1 MITLATANNALQS
14 FYLDAVAQQL
24 NMEINPFLA
33 QVKQHSTDVYGRDV
47 KKVVRYGMSGG
58 IGAGTEDGD
67 LPTAGGG
74 NYLVFTSELKNL
86 FGTIRISDKAIKAS
100 STDDS
105 SFVNLLNEE
114 MESLVKSASYN
125 FGRMLF
131 GDGTGKL
138 AMVSAALSSKLTL
151 DSVKNCVEGML
162 IDVRNSSGTI
172 IAGGKKIININRTGS
187 YINIDGDY
195 DSDTLENASFITL
208 QGSYNL
214 ELTGLGALFSSSSIY
229 GVSRSDS
236 PCMTP
241 YMKSSLGDISELAI
255 ETAIDTIAETSGSKI
270 NFIICSYG
278 VKRALAQVLSSS
290 RRSVDT
296 MELNGGYIAMN
307 FNGIPVVADRFCPDG
322 TMYLLNTDDF
332 GLYQLGDWDWLKG
345 DDGGIL
351 KQVAGAP
358 VFEATLAKYADLM
371 CVRPCGQGMISGIT
385 EA

>member
-1 MITLATANNALQS
+1 MITLTTANNALQS

-47 KKVVRYGMSGG
+47 KKVVRYGMNGG
-58 IGAGTEDGD
+58 IGAGSEDGA
-67 LPTAGGG
+67 LPTAGGS

-114 MESLVKSASYN
+114 MENLVKSASYN

-138 AMVSAALSSKLTL
+138 ATVSAAISDKLTL
-151 DSVKNCVEGML
+151 DSVKNCVDGML
-162 IDVRNSSGTI
+162 IDVRSSTGAI
-172 IAGGKKIININRTGS
+172 IAGGKKITNVDRSGNFINIE
-187 YINIDGDY
+187 GDY
-195 DSDTLENASFITL
+195 DADAFENASFITL

-214 ELTGLGALFSSSSIY
+214 ELTGLGALFSSNAIY
-229 GVSRSDS
+229 GVNRTAS
-236 PCMTP
+236 PCMKP
-241 YMKSSLGDISELAI
+241 YTKTSLGTISEIAI
-255 ETAIDTIAETSGSKI
+255 ETAIDTIAEDSGSKV

-290 RRSVDT
+290 RRAVDT
-296 MELNGGYIAMN
+296 MELNGGYLAMN
-307 FNGIPVVADRFCPDG
+307 FNGIPVVADRFCPKG

>member
-1 MITLATANNALQS
+1 MITLTSANNALQS

-33 QVKQHSTDVYGRDV
+33 QIKMRSTDVYGKDV
-47 KKVVRYGMSGG
+47 KKVVRYGVNGG

-67 LPTAGGG
+67 LPAAGNG
-74 NYLVFTSELKNL
+74 NYLVFTSALKNL

-100 STDDS
+100 ATDDA

-114 MESLVKSASYN
+114 MEHLIKSASYN

-138 AMVSAALSSKLTL
+138 ATVSAAASGKLTV
-151 DSVKNCVEGML
+151 SSTKNIVDGM
-162 IDVRNSSGTI
+162 IVDVCNSSGTA
-172 IAGGKKIININRTGS
+172 IAAGKRITAIDRTNGYVTIEGS
-187 YINIDGDY
+187 YTADGL
-195 DSDTLENASFITL
+195 SKASFITL
-208 QGSYNL
+208 QNSYNL
-214 ELTGLGALFSSSSIY
+214 ELTGLGAIFSTSDLY
-229 GVSRSDS
+229 GVARSAS
-236 PCMTP
+236 ACMTP
-241 YMKSSLGDISELAI
+241 YSKASQGTISENAI
-255 ETAIDTIAETSGSKI
+255 QTAIDSIEESSGSKI
-270 NFIICSYG
+270 NFIMCSYG
-278 VKRALAQVLSSS
+278 VKRALAQVLATS
-290 RRSVDT
+290 RRSYDT
-296 MELNGGYIAMN
+296 MELNGGYIAMS

-332 GLYQLGDWDWLKG
+332 GLYQLGDWDWLRG

-351 KQVAGAP
+351 KQAAGAP

-371 CVRPCGQGMISGIT
+371 CTRPCGQGVITGIT

>member
-214 ELTGLGALFSSSSIY
+214 ELTGLGALFSSSSRY